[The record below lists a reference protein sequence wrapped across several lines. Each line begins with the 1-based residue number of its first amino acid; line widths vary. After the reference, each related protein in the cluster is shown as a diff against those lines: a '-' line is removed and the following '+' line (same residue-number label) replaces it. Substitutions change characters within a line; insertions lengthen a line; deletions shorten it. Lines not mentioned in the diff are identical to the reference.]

1 MDLQEFKAFTEASE
15 AAARPFKR
23 IVCGLL
29 VSLVLTITLFGGSFL
44 YFMYKA
50 FNMEQSAV
58 ILQDVDRSIGSTN
71 NTRIER

>member
-1 MDLQEFKAFTEASE
+1 MDLQEFKAFAEASE

-50 FNMEQSAV
+50 FNMDAAAYLVQE
-58 ILQDVDRSIGSTN
+58 VDRSINSTN
-71 NTRIER
+71 NANTGK